1 MKLPK
6 KVIGELVVRPGSKAR
21 LAARSTSGTD
31 LDRFGPTERSSA
43 KEIAERDLEEF
54 KRELG
59 PAQELLYSS
68 DTWAVL
74 VVIQGIDAS
83 GKDGTIKHVLSGVD
97 PQGCEVV
104 AFSEPSAVE
113 LHHDYLWR
121 CVRELPERGR
131 IGIFNRSYYEDVLVV
146 RVHPELLAARR
157 LPPGRPSGHVF
168 WEERFEDINGFERH
182 LVRNGTRVVKLFLHL
197 SKDEQRRRFLKR
209 LDDPA
214 KQWKFSLSDLRD
226 RPFFD
231 AFEDAYEE
239 MITATS
245 TPWAPWYVVP
255 ADHKPA
261 MRALV
266 GGIIVDA
273 IDGLD
278 LRIPP
283 VDDEKSAVLDE
294 ARRLLE
300 AEAD

>member
-59 PAQELLYSS
+59 PAQELLYAS

-157 LPPGRPSGHVF
+157 LPPGRPIGPCFLGGALRGHQRIRAPPRPQRHSG
-168 WEERFEDINGFERH
+168 GQA
-182 LVRNGTRVVKLFLHL
+182 L
-197 SKDEQRRRFLKR
+197 
-209 LDDPA
+209 PA
-214 KQWKFSLSDLRD
+214 PLEGR
-226 RPFFD
+226 
-231 AFEDAYEE
+231 
-239 MITATS
+239 ATS
-245 TPWAPWYVVP
+245 TVP
-255 ADHKPA
+255 QTPRRSGQA
-261 MRALV
+261 MEVLAVRSE
-266 GGIIVDA
+266 G
-273 IDGLD
+273 
-278 LRIPP
+278 
-283 VDDEKSAVLDE
+283 SAVL
-294 ARRLLE
+294 RCL
-300 AEAD
+300 